1 MTTLCTRFEGL
12 VCDLIVAFDFSLRL
26 LFPRI
31 VQERLSH
38 LMADSVF
45 LLGTNC
51 VEGGTGTWLMFTVT
65 VNYYLFEDLFRLC
78 SFTGV

>member
-12 VCDLIVAFDFSLRL
+12 VCDLIVTFDFSLRL

-45 LLGTNC
+45 LLRTNC

-65 VNYYLFEDLFRLC
+65 VNNYHFEDLFISC
-78 SFTGV
+78 SFPGV